1 MRKIRIEGEENGGR
15 SAVVT
20 EGEEAVLCP
29 HQYSVLT
36 GALL

>member
-1 MRKIRIEGEENGGR
+1 MEGEENRGR

-20 EGEEAVLCP
+20 EGEEAVFCS